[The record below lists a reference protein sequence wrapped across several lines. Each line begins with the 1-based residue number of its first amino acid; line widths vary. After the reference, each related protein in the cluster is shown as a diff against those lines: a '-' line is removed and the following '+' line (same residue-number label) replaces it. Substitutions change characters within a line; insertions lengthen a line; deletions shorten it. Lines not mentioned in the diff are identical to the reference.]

1 MSPATVTPIVG
12 PLTQQT
18 VAATAGN
25 FVFYDVMQCGFG
37 SCTESDIG
45 LFTLTRVVGHY
56 PRSNTLLIDLGWSGC
71 VRALSSSRCSYV
83 LLIPLPRKV

>member
-1 MSPATVTPIVG
+1 MSPATVCRPHRRSSDAAA
-12 PLTQQT
+12 

-71 VRALSSSRCSYV
+71 VRALSSSR
-83 LLIPLPRKV
+83 

>member
-1 MSPATVTPIVG
+1 MHP
-12 PLTQQT
+12 
-18 VAATAGN
+18 GN

-71 VRALSSSRCSYV
+71 VRALSSSRCSCV